1 MTEFKKILVIDD
13 DRDYVSAIT
22 SLLES
27 AGYRV
32 RTAPNGREGLHVART
47 YRPDLVLLDVMMT
60 ERTEGFFTLQEFRRI
75 QDLSQ
80 TPVIVI
86 SSIYTDQAIFRVSP
100 EAGWLPAN
108 LFLPK
113 PVEPARLLA
122 EVHRL
127 TAESS
132 TPADHAV
139 R

>member
-32 RTAPNGREGLHVART
+32 RTAPNGREGLQVART

-113 PVEPARLLA
+113 PVEPALLLA

-127 TAESS
+127 TTESS